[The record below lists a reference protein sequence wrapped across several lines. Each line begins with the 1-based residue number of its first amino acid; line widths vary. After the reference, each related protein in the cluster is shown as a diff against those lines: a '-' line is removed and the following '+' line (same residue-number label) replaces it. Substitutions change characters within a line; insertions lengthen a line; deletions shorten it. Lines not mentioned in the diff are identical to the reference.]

1 MDWNQITGKKL
12 KQRIAQVRLAYAG
25 PPIDVINA
33 FRNKEALKM
42 HAKSKKGKE
51 LSFQTDGETLYQSGY
66 PIAQHTERGIKFQLS
81 RSPLGSTAQAGR
93 MLGINTFHT
102 KGKYIRKWK

>member
-1 MDWNQITGKKL
+1 MSKIGKL
-12 KQRIAQVRLAYAG
+12 RQRLAYAG

-42 HAKSKKGKE
+42 HAKNKKGKE
-51 LSFQTDGETLYQSGY
+51 LSFQTDGETLYQSGF
-66 PIAQHTERGIKFQLS
+66 PIAKHTEKGISFSYQGHPS
-81 RSPLGSTAQAGR
+81 ATTAHAGR

-102 KGKYIRKWK
+102 KGKY

>member
-1 MDWNQITGKKL
+1 MSKIGKL
-12 KQRIAQVRLAYAG
+12 RQRLAYAG

-51 LSFQTDGETLYQSGY
+51 LSFQTDGETLVS
-66 PIAQHTERGIKFQLS
+66 K
-81 RSPLGSTAQAGR
+81 
-93 MLGINTFHT
+93 
-102 KGKYIRKWK
+102 